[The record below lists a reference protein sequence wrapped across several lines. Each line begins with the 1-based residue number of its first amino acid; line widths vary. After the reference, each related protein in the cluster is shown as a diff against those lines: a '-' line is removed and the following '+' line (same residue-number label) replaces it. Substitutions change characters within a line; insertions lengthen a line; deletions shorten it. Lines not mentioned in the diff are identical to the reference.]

1 MAARQLAPGDR
12 APLLYT
18 PEKRHRVLAGLSW
31 DARTDNITFVNKM
44 RGDTQ
49 HDLDICA
56 YIFDDEGDF
65 VDLVTADANEAIDE
79 SGCIYHSGDD
89 QSGEGEGDDEAISV
103 ELLNLPEEITDIFF
117 LIEVQSNHFFGDIA
131 EVSMRIADGL
141 TDKELLYIDLN
152 AKDGKEAIAYAF
164 AHIYRSE
171 ESGTGWMIHYIGEY
185 PDTDNIESWAE
196 YFAQYLS

>member
-1 MAARQLAPGDR
+1 MTANLPRGEKTS
-12 APLLYT
+12 LLYT

-31 DARTDNITFVNKM
+31 DARDDKVTFVNKM

-49 HDLDICA
+49 HDLDISA

-65 VDLVTADANEAIDE
+65 IDLVTADANDAIDE
-79 SGCIYHSGDD
+79 SGCIYHSGDH
-89 QSGEGEGDDEAISV
+89 QTGEGEGDDESVYV
-103 ELLNLPEEITDIFF
+103 ELLNLPDEIKDIFF

-131 EVSMRIADGL
+131 EVSLRVADGL
-141 TDKELLYIDLN
+141 TDTDLLYSELDPN
-152 AKDGKEAIAYAF
+152 DGKNAIAYVF

-171 ESGTGWMIHYIGEY
+171 ESGTGWVLHHIGDY
-185 PDTDNIESWAE
+185 PNTDTIDNWGE